1 MIEGGLAPEPTP
13 APTVDFC
20 PNNSPNEYD
29 DYTLTWED
37 QFSEDSLDTSVW
49 SYMYGDGSQY
59 GIPGWGNSEWQ
70 LYTGDA
76 ENVYVV
82 NGCLYIRNIVNQ
94 RTNTIVRD

>member
-37 QFSEDSLDTSVW
+37 QFNEDSLDTSVW

-82 NGCLYIRNIVNQ
+82 NGLSLIHI
-94 RTNTIVRD
+94 